1 MNGTSRLASGWC
13 RYPIGYGEPQ
23 NDQVKNH
30 RQHLRGSEEAS
41 QEQER
46 EYRAAASLPA
56 RAAGPFRDVTT
67 KRRGLLRLLVEPRHL
82 WRRYLLDN
90 LLFLF
95 RVLKQRVLPKMGR
108 RAGTGADTLVRVMR
122 GYTSCRSLRWSV

>member
-1 MNGTSRLASGWC
+1 MASPRTTRSRTIGSTFVAPKKLPKSRSESIGQLLVCLLA
-13 RYPIGYGEPQ
+13 
-23 NDQVKNH
+23 
-30 RQHLRGSEEAS
+30 L
-41 QEQER
+41 
-46 EYRAAASLPA
+46 
-56 RAAGPFRDVTT
+56 RDVTT